1 LIDTVAERW
10 ARLEPHVTA
19 FGPSDDVARPAVILF
34 HGCGGLRPHL
44 PLYAQAAVDAGWR
57 AFVVDSYAPR
67 GWDRTMAL
75 TLVCTGVLLRGPER
89 SGDVA
94 AAVWGLAQRPD
105 VDASKLVMAGWS
117 HGSWSMMDL
126 MTMRLER
133 AGEAGLADPQTAAR
147 ALTGIVG
154 LGLFYP
160 YVGPGALSR
169 TRPWVRNPPVLAV
182 IARDDHLTSVS
193 NARSIHDRVARGGAE
208 VEVWVA
214 GGTHAYDEPSTDGGF
229 GPMRHD
235 AALTQESLSRFRGF
249 LDRL

>member
-1 LIDTVAERW
+1 MTDTVAERW
-10 ARLEPHVTA
+10 ARLEPYVTA

-44 PLYAQAAVDAGWR
+44 PTYAQAAADAGWR

-67 GWDRTMAL
+67 GWDRTLAL
-75 TLVCTGVLLRGPER
+75 TLVCSGVLLRGPER
-89 SGDVA
+89 AGDVA
-94 AAVWGLAQRPD
+94 AALWGLARRTD
-105 VDASKLVMAGWS
+105 VDASRLVMAGWS
-117 HGSWSMMDL
+117 HGGWSMMDL

-133 AGEAGLADPQTAAR
+133 SGEAGLSDPQAAAA
-147 ALTGIVG
+147 ALPGVVG
-154 LGLFYP
+154 LAVFYP

-169 TRPWVRNPPVLAV
+169 TRPWVRNPPLLAV

-193 NARSIHDRVARGGAE
+193 NARSIHERIERGGAN

-235 AALTQESLSRFRGF
+235 ATLTQESLARFRAF

>member
-1 LIDTVAERW
+1 MVY
-10 ARLEPHVTA
+10 
-19 FGPSDDVARPAVILF
+19 GPDDDQVRPAVLLF

-44 PLYAQAAVDAGWR
+44 PLYAQAAVNAGWR
-57 AFVVDSYAPR
+57 AYVIDSYAPR
-67 GWDRTMAL
+67 GWDRTLSL
-75 TLVCTGVLLRGPER
+75 TLVCTGVLLRGSER
-89 SGDVA
+89 AGDVA
-94 AAVWGLAQRPD
+94 AAVWGLAQRPE

-133 AGEAGLADPQTAAR
+133 AGEAGLSDPQTAAP
-147 ALTGIVG
+147 ALAGIVG

-182 IARDDHLTSVS
+182 IARDDHLTSVD
-193 NARSIHDRVARGGAE
+193 NARSLHQRIERGGAS

-214 GGTHAYDEPSTDGGF
+214 GGTHAFDEPTGM

-235 AALTQESLSRFRGF
+235 PELTQESLDRFGAF
-249 LDRL
+249 LARL

>member
-1 LIDTVAERW
+1 MTDSVAQRW
-10 ARLEPHVTA
+10 ARLEPHVIA
-19 FGPSDDVARPAVILF
+19 YGQDDDSPRPAVLLF

-44 PLYAQAAVDAGWR
+44 QRYAEAAAAAGWR
-57 AFVVDSYAPR
+57 AFVIDSYAPR
-67 GWDRTMAL
+67 GWDRTLSL
-75 TLVCTGVLLRGPER
+75 TMVCTGVLLRGPER
-89 SGDVA
+89 AGDVA
-94 AAVWGLAQRPD
+94 AAVWGLAQRTD
-105 VDASKLVMAGWS
+105 VDASRLVMAGWS

-133 AGEAGLADPQTAAR
+133 PGEAGLADPQTAAP
-147 ALTGIVG
+147 ALAGLRG

-182 IARDDHLTSVS
+182 IARDDHLTTVS
-193 NARSIHDRVARGGAE
+193 NARTLHQRIERGGAP

-214 GGTHAYDEPSTDGGF
+214 PGTHAFDEPTGL

-235 AALTQESLSRFRGF
+235 ADLTRESVHRFTHF
-249 LDRL
+249 LARTL

>member
-1 LIDTVAERW
+1 MTDTVQQRW
-10 ARLEPHVTA
+10 ARLEPHVVVH
-19 FGPSDDVARPAVILF
+19 GPDDDQVRPAVLLF

-44 PLYAQAAVDAGWR
+44 PLYAQAAVNAGWR
-57 AFVVDSYAPR
+57 AYVIDSYAPR
-67 GWDRTMAL
+67 GWDRTLSL
-75 TLVCTGVLLRGPER
+75 TLVCTGVLLRGSER
-89 SGDVA
+89 AGDVA
-94 AAVWGLAQRPD
+94 AAVWGLAQRPE

-133 AGEAGLADPQTAAR
+133 SGEAGLADPQTAAP
-147 ALTGIVG
+147 ALAGIAG
-154 LGLFYP
+154 LALFYP

-182 IARDDHLTSVS
+182 IARDDHLTSVD
-193 NARSIHDRVARGGAE
+193 NARSLHQRIARGGAS

-214 GGTHAYDEPSTDGGF
+214 GGTHAFDEPTGM

-235 AALTQESLSRFRGF
+235 PELTQESLTRFRAF
-249 LDRL
+249 LDRV